1 MMFRLHTLI
10 AVAAAAVL
18 VAACGGG
25 DDDARG
31 SVAEATLVTQAT
43 KAQIDAGTAASGLQ
57 PLSGL
62 ARCNVDVRHVVYV
75 TRDPTGAPAHASTAV
90 MVPAG
95 TDAACTGER
104 PVVVYTHGTT
114 TTKSKNMASS
124 SDSEAQLV
132 LAMYA
137 AQGYIV
143 VAPNYLGYDRSSL
156 TWHPY
161 LNAEASAIDVVDGL
175 RAAKLHLATLAGG
188 ARPSARLLV
197 TG

>member
-10 AVAAAAVL
+10 AAAAAAVL
-18 VAACGGG
+18 VAACGGGG

-62 ARCNVDVRHVVYV
+62 ARCSVDVRHVVYV
-75 TRDPTGAPAHASTAV
+75 TRDPAGAPAYASTAV

-114 TTKSKNMASS
+114 TTKSKNLASS

-143 VAPNYLGYDRSSL
+143 VAPNYLGYDRS
-156 TWHPY
+156 
-161 LNAEASAIDVVDGL
+161 
-175 RAAKLHLATLAGG
+175 
-188 ARPSARLLV
+188 
-197 TG
+197 